1 MIILW
6 DWNTDFKKDSKL
18 VFTNVS
24 LMEGRVKNLK
34 LLYEKV
40 DDNDWQESLGKEPID
55 KRSKKLRKRRI
66 ENQYRLDKQSR
77 RLRLTWD

>member
-1 MIILW
+1 LIILW